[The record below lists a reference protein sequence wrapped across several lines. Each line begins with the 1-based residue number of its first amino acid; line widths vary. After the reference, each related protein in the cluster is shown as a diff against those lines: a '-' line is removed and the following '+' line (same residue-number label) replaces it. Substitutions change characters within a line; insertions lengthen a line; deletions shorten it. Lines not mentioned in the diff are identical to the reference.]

1 MENNPYYANNDWKP
15 ERARSNDD
23 DDDDSNDRNGK
34 SGKGSRG
41 KSRNSMDDDDT
52 ARQGQMVKLVSYIKI

>member
-23 DDDDSNDRNGK
+23 DDDGNDRNGK
-34 SGKGSRG
+34 GGKGSRG
-41 KSRNSMDDDDT
+41 KSRNSMDDDET
-52 ARQGQMVKLVSYIKI
+52 AERGN